1 MKTLAQTIFL
11 ILMSCT
17 LYCQDLAGEWSGT
30 LNASGNQ
37 IRVVFYVNKNNTHY
51 ESKMESPSQNVSGI
65 SVATTNFD
73 YPNVKFE
80 IPILGAVYEGI
91 MSDKGITGKWVQS
104 GTALFLAL
112 SKSEDAG
119 DKDMQ
124 EHK

>member
-1 MKTLAQTIFL
+1 MKILAQSIFL

-37 IRVVFYVNKNNTHY
+37 IRVVFYVSKTDEHY
-51 ESKMESPSQNVSGI
+51 EAKMDSPSQNVSGI
-65 SVATTNFD
+65 SVAATNFA

-91 MSDKGITGKWVQS
+91 MSDKGITGKWVQT

-112 SKSEDAG
+112 SKREEATNK
-119 DKDMQ
+119 DKQ
-124 EHK
+124 ENR

>member
-37 IRVVFYVNKNNTHY
+37 IRVVFHINKNETHY
-51 ESKMESPSQNVSGI
+51 TAMMDSPTQNVIGI
-65 SVATTNFD
+65 SVAITNFD
-73 YPNVKFE
+73 YPNVKFD

-91 MSDKGITGKWVQS
+91 MSDEGITGKWVQT
-104 GTALFLAL
+104 GTALFLTL
-112 SKSEDAG
+112 SKGEDTTNK
-119 DKDMQ
+119 DKQ
-124 EHK
+124 EER

>member
-37 IRVVFYVNKNNTHY
+37 IRVVFYVNKNDAHY
-51 ESKMESPSQNVSGI
+51 EAKMDSPSQNVIGI

-112 SKSEDAG
+112 SKGEDATNK
-119 DKDMQ
+119 DKQ
-124 EHK
+124 EDR